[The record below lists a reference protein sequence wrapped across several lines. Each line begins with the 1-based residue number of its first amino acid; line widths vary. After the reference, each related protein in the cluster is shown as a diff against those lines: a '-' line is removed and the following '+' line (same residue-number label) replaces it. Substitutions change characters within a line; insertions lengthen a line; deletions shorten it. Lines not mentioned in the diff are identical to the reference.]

1 MMSIRESR
9 PEDGGRVVEIWRNA
23 VDATHDFLSPE
34 DRLAIDEMVCG
45 FLPQA
50 VLLLAVDASDY
61 PLAFML
67 IDNGH
72 MQALFVDPACRG
84 TGIGA
89 ALVRHG
95 LGFHPRMT
103 TDVNE
108 QNAQA
113 IGFYEKLG
121 FKRTGRSPFDGQGRP
136 YPLIHLEYQADL
148 SAPAV
153 NAQLPS
159 NK

>member
-1 MMSIRESR
+1 MIAIRNAR
-9 PEDGGRVVEIWRNA
+9 PDEGTWVVEIWRRA
-23 VDATHDFLSPE
+23 VDAPHGFLIAE
-34 DRLAIDEMVCG
+34 DRKGIDELVCG

-50 VLLLAVDASDY
+50 PLWLAIDAKDY

-72 MQALFVDPACRG
+72 MEALFVDPAYRR

-95 LGFHPRMT
+95 LALHPHMT

-108 QNAQA
+108 RNAQA
-113 IGFYEKLG
+113 VGFYEKMG
-121 FKRTGRSPFDGQGRP
+121 FKRTGCSPLDGQGRP
-136 YPLIHLEYQADL
+136 YPLVHLKHTRG
-148 SAPAV
+148 V
-153 NAQLPS
+153 
-159 NK
+159 

>member
-1 MMSIRESR
+1 MIKIRASR
-9 PEDGGRVVEIWRNA
+9 SEEGARAVEIWRGA

-34 DRLAIDEMVCG
+34 DRRAIDEMVCG

-50 VLLLAVDASDY
+50 LLWLAVDTNDY
-61 PLAFML
+61 PLAFMF
-67 IDNGH
+67 IENGH

-95 LGFHPRMT
+95 LTLHPTMT

-108 QNAQA
+108 QNSQA
-113 IGFYEKLG
+113 MGFYEKMG
-121 FKRTGRSPFDGQGRP
+121 FERTGRSSVDDQGRP
-136 YPLIHLEYQADL
+136 YPLIHLEYQG
-148 SAPAV
+148 
-153 NAQLPS
+153 
-159 NK
+159 